1 MLVGADKRLKT
12 AEDDA
17 TTPAEYYLAQMV
29 PTEAGQKLLGESKIQ
44 AGMPVDVIVKTG
56 ERTFMSYL
64 LKPIID
70 RLAISFK
77 DN

>member
-1 MLVGADKRLKT
+1 
-12 AEDDA
+12 
-17 TTPAEYYLAQMV
+17 
-29 PTEAGQKLLGESKIQ
+29 
-44 AGMPVDVIVKTG
+44 VIVKTG